1 MSCCTVQ
8 QLTTNER
15 KQKMIAKKMIG
26 WVVSAL
32 IASQLGWI
40 GPVAMQDPA
49 GKPAAVEASAKK
61 PARPGTSSAARE
73 AMRGAKALEEQVK
86 GKKDAERL
94 TALEQ
99 AARAFE
105 KVALDFAAEPG
116 AAAAARFSEADLW
129 RRHGSLALAEQA
141 FLAAASLDAARFG
154 QRGTIE
160 AADMQRRQK
169 KLEAAL
175 QGYAAAAAMDPAS
188 SRAHDARLWQARL
201 LQEMGKPDEALE
213 LFRAALESAE
223 KPRLVIEAANF
234 LARALIEKGDLD
246 GASRAIGHAEEAVQG
261 AAEDDAAEGQRLRK
275 LLEDMSSRKALQRAR
290 DKQTGAAR
298 DAQQL
303 EAAQKAGGGSK

>member
-1 MSCCTVQ
+1 
-8 QLTTNER
+8 
-15 KQKMIAKKMIG
+15 MIAKKMIG
-26 WVVSAL
+26 WVVGAL
-32 IASQLGWI
+32 VSFQLGWI
-40 GPVAMQDPA
+40 EPVVAQDPA
-49 GKPAAVEASAKK
+49 GKPAAVEAAAKK
-61 PARPGTSSAARE
+61 PARPAISATARE

-99 AARAFE
+99 AARAWE
-105 KVALDFAAEPG
+105 KVAVDFAAEPA

-141 FLAAASLDAARFG
+141 FLAAAGLDAARYG
-154 QRGTIE
+154 QRGTLE

-175 QGYAAAAAMDPAS
+175 QGYARAAAMDPAS

-223 KPRLVIEAANF
+223 KPRLVIESANF

-246 GASRAIGHAEEAVQG
+246 GASRAIGHAEEAVQA

-275 LLEDMSSRKALQRAR
+275 LLEEMSSRKALQRAR
-290 DKQTGAAR
+290 DKQTGAAK

-303 EAAQKAGGGSK
+303 EAAQKGTGGAR